1 MATLSEVHDLFTD
14 GELIKKTAAALTI
27 WAQGVI
33 DQATPDAAQL
43 VFAAKVMQNPTNEAH
58 RVIKYVIAA
67 NSDATVAQIQ
77 GAGDAAIQTNVN
89 AAAPK
94 LAAA

>member
-33 DQATPDAAQL
+33 DQATPDASELA
-43 VFAAKVMQNPTNEAH
+43 FAAQVMNNPTSEAH
-58 RVIKYVIAA
+58 RVIKYVVAA

-77 GAGDAAIQTNVN
+77 GAGDAAIQSNVD

-94 LAAA
+94 LAGA